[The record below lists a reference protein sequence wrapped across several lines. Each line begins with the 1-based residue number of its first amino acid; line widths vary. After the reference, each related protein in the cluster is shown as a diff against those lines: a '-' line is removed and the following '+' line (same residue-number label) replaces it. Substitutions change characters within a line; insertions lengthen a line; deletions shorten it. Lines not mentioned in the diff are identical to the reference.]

1 MIVQARQD
9 WRIALE
15 AIAPERLVVLD
26 ESAALTNMVRTHARS
41 PRGSRADGT
50 IPCGHWTRL
59 TLLGALGMEGIVAAM
74 SIEAATDGAV
84 FYAVLDQVLL
94 PVLRQLKPD
103 AVLVMDNLS
112 AHKAKAVRELLDR
125 SGFSYHCL
133 PSYTS
138 GRNH

>member
-1 MIVQARQD
+1 MIAQARQD

-26 ESAALTNMVRTHARS
+26 ESAALTTMVRTHARS
-41 PRGSRADGT
+41 PRGRRAYGT
-50 IPCGHWTRL
+50 SPCGHWPRPTIP
-59 TLLGALGMEGIVAAM
+59 GALGTEGIVAAM

-84 FYAVLDQVLL
+84 FYAFLDQLLL

-112 AHKAKAVRELLDR
+112 AHKAKAVRALLDR
-125 SGFSYHCL
+125 SGFSYH
-133 PSYTS
+133 
-138 GRNH
+138 